1 VAVIMA
7 VDIIIM
13 GEIIVTITEALVS
26 ILIGA

>member
-1 VAVIMA
+1 VVVIMA

-13 GEIIVTITEALVS
+13 GEIIVTITEALVY